1 MIIYYVG
8 FVNLCCPF
16 SIFEFTV
23 KVAYSPDF
31 SLFPYPPPLAQYCVA
46 GQVLLMGA
54 MQDVFE
60 PDLSVKAGCRE
71 MHLIPCVSHGHIFPN
86 QPVIKNLIY
95 VLLIYL

>member
-1 MIIYYVG
+1 MIIYHVG

-31 SLFPYPPPLAQYCVA
+31 SLFPNPPPLAQYCIA

-54 MQDVFE
+54 MQGVFE

-71 MHLIPCVSHGHIFPN
+71 MHLIPRAGSFPN